1 MTDTFG
7 GQLLTGFGII
17 SAGRTDTERP
27 TMAIFDDLTDREVDQ
42 IKNTGTHLTL
52 PANWSP
58 IAERTAADKAYV
70 IVNGEASVR
79 RKGEEVA
86 TLGPG
91 DIFGEGGIVNHKL
104 RNASIVT
111 TTKLEVIHFTRDQI
125 NELREKIPGFAAALD
140 RTTQDRLAQ

>member
-1 MTDTFG
+1 
-7 GQLLTGFGII
+7 
-17 SAGRTDTERP
+17 
-27 TMAIFDDLTDREVDQ
+27 MAIFDGLADHEVDR

-58 IAERTAADKAYV
+58 IAEKTAADKAY
-70 IVNGEASVR
+70 IILGGEASVR

-91 DIFGEGGIVNHKL
+91 DIFGEGAIVNKKL

-111 TTKLEVIHFTRDQI
+111 TSKVEAIHFTREQL
-125 NELREKIPGFAAALD
+125 NELRETIPSFAEALD
-140 RTTQDRLAQ
+140 RTTQDRSQQ